1 MRVVFTRHREEVTSV
16 RRSITQVRVEAGS
29 GGSLGADCDEI
40 ELKPETPAREAAP
53 TLSAHADGITDSVDL
68 HSPSSRD
75 NFHQV
80 TYSIPGTLMGGPFR
94 ERYVEQKALKS
105 GNESFP
111 NYSQNLSK
119 HTGDKPRVIHKEKPV
134 CYDVRISKFIAVQK
148 MTDFQDHTEKKL
160 PVEIEV

>member
-16 RRSITQVRVEAGS
+16 RRSITQVRVEAGIRS
-29 GGSLGADCDEI
+29 SLGDII
-40 ELKPETPAREAAP
+40 ELKHETPAREAAP
-53 TLSAHADGITDSVDL
+53 TLSARADGIIDSVDL
-68 HSPSSRD
+68 RSPSSRD

-80 TYSIPGTLMGGPFR
+80 AYSIPGTSTGGPFR

-105 GNESFP
+105 GNESVP

-148 MTDFQDHTEKKL
+148 MTDFQDHTEMKL